1 MMASVKKFSE
11 AEVINQLRHIERTI
25 YNSTNEDID
34 IDKTYLNYSL
44 SPQRE
49 ISSFNYYKQ
58 RKSELHCMNRKD
70 VKTMA
75 GWIITVPANLSTNE
89 HKLFFSSCYDFLK
102 NRYGEKNIVQAI
114 VHSDESGQPH
124 LHCCFIPVAP
134 DIKHGGEKI
143 CAKEI
148 LNRTELQNFHPALQN
163 HLNEH
168 GIKANIMSGITKVQG
183 GNRTVSELKKERSLN
198 IEKQRNT
205 KRSYGRW

>member
-1 MMASVKKFSE
+1 MASVKKFSE

-25 YNSTNEDID
+25 YNPTNEDID
-34 IDKTYLNYSL
+34 MDKTPLNYSL

-49 ISSFNYYKQ
+49 VSSFNYYKH

-75 GWIITVPANLSTNE
+75 GWIITAPADLSANE
-89 HKLFFSSCYDFLK
+89 HNFFFSSCYDFLK
-102 NRYGEKNIVQAI
+102 NRYGEKNVIQAI
-114 VHSDESGQPH
+114 VHGDESGQPH
-124 LHCCFIPVAP
+124 LHFCFIPATS

-148 LNRTELQNFHPALQN
+148 LNRTELQNFHPALQK
-163 HLNEH
+163 HLTEH
-168 GIKANIMSGITKVQG
+168 GINVNIMSGITKAQG

-205 KRSYGRW
+205 ERNYGRW